1 MQHPF
6 EGVLESNQATT
17 SSTVKPEDSIA
28 SRRTLLSVL
37 AGIVAVG
44 TFGLVTAS
52 KAHAQPATTFA
63 VGEEGGRGATTYAVG
78 EEGGAH
84 PTTYAVGEEGGH
96 RRRPVRVR
104 G

>member
-6 EGVLESNQATT
+6 EEVLKSDQVANA
-17 SSTVKPEDSIA
+17 STVKAEDSIA

-37 AGIVAVG
+37 AGVVAVG
-44 TFGLVTAS
+44 TFGLMSTT
-52 KAHAQPATTFA
+52 KTQAQPTTLA
-63 VGEEGGRGATTYAVG
+63 VGEEGGRDATTYAVG
-78 EEGGAH
+78 EEGGAR

-96 RRRPVRVR
+96 RRRPIRVR

>member
-6 EGVLESNQATT
+6 AGVLKPDQAANDG
-17 SSTVKPEDSIA
+17 TVKSDDSIA

-37 AGIVAVG
+37 AGVLTIG
-44 TFGLVTAS
+44 IFGLMTAT
-52 KAHAQPATTFA
+52 KAQAQPTTLA
-63 VGEEGGRGATTYAVG
+63 VGEEGGRDATTYAVG
-78 EEGGAH
+78 EEGGAR
-84 PTTYAVGEEGGH
+84 PTTYAVDEEGGR

>member
-6 EGVLESNQATT
+6 GGVLESDQAAGD
-17 SSTVKPEDSIA
+17 STVKAEEPMA
-28 SRRTLLSVL
+28 SRRTLLSVVI
-37 AGIVAVG
+37 AGIVTIG
-44 TFGLVTAS
+44 TFGLLATA
-52 KAHAQPATTFA
+52 KAHAQPTTLA

-84 PTTYAVGEEGGH
+84 PTTYAVGEEGG

-104 G
+104 